1 MTIPTT
7 SAAKLIY
14 CLILFFTF
22 YLNEGVAQSYDD
34 SISDVL
40 KEYRA
45 GNYDESLK
53 LINSII
59 DTLDET
65 NHKRQ
70 VDSRYIQ
77 ISIYC
82 YLDDYDQAR
91 PSFDYLNAR
100 TFSNDTIESKR
111 LDVLSYYKFSSK
123 DYDTAIP
130 SYNVAFD
137 QYLKIKNYDK
147 AVKMLSMRAMC
158 EGHLNQKETSVNT
171 LIYADSLLNSV
182 DVHPKLIRSRKFQI
196 LNELGNAAYFGL
208 DLEKAK
214 SIFLRALDID
224 SISIRN
230 RSSVKGNLIDCYLKL
245 EEYDRCIAMA
255 KELVDDKRV
264 KFSTRIYAYSDL
276 IESHC
281 KQGNLDIAR
290 RALND
295 LSTIHNDTTS
305 AYYQNNFKR
314 IRGIYYTHTGEYDK
328 AIATLRQAYNYVVE
342 NQSEKKN
349 TRHSLAESIVKAH
362 SKKFNSRTFNR
373 DFENYLS
380 AIDTIQYWNNKNEIL
395 DAVTKYETRVKEDS
409 IQLLNYELENKRI
422 QAKNSRLFS
431 LSVFLGLLASF
442 LALWQLQAR
451 LKRQREANERLI
463 FEKEELEELNASLA
477 GRVDSLETSKS
488 TSDIVLLKIKSNDK
502 IYNIETPHISHIVAE
517 DNGCRIHYENKSI
530 WTDRALK
537 SLDEELNERGFVR
550 VHRSSI
556 VNIIHVEWVNHAS
569 LMLKNKELISIG
581 RSYKQQIRIAL
592 KEM

>member
-1 MTIPTT
+1 MKHLLTI
-7 SAAKLIY
+7 KLT
-14 CLILFFTF
+14 CLVFVILLLPQ
-22 YLNEGVAQSYDD
+22 YLISQSYEDL
-34 SISDVL
+34 ISDVL

-45 GNYDESLK
+45 GNYDESLE
-53 LINSII
+53 LINGII

-82 YLDDYDQAR
+82 YLGDYDLAR
-91 PSFDYLNAR
+91 PSFDYLNSL

-214 SIFLRALDID
+214 SYFLKALDID

-230 RSSVKGNLIDCYLKL
+230 VASAKGNLIDCYLKL
-245 EEYDRCIAMA
+245 EQYDQYIAMA
-255 KELVDDKRV
+255 NELVHDSRV
-264 KFSTRIYAYSDL
+264 TLSTRVYAYSDL
-276 IESHC
+276 VEAFC
-281 KQGNLDIAR
+281 KKGMFDEAELNLS
-290 RALND
+290 D
-295 LSTIHNDTTS
+295 LSSIVSDTTS
-305 AYYQNNFKR
+305 AYYQNHYKR
-314 IRGIYYTHTGEYDK
+314 IRGIYYTYTGEYDRS
-328 AIATLRQAYNYVVE
+328 ISTLRQAYDYVVKNE
-342 NQSEKKN
+342 AHKKN

-362 SKKFNSRTFNR
+362 SKKFNSPAFNQ
-373 DFENYLS
+373 DFENYLA

-395 DAVTKYETRVKEDS
+395 GAVTRYETRVKQDS
-409 IQLLNYELENKRI
+409 IKLLNLELKNEQVETR
-422 QAKNSRLFS
+422 NSRLLS
-431 LSVFLGLLASF
+431 LSVLLGLIASM
-442 LALWQLQAR
+442 LALWQLRSR
-451 LKRQREANERLI
+451 LNRQKEANERLV
-463 FEKEELEELNASLA
+463 FEKEELEDLNNNLVDRVASLESSNQSN
-477 GRVDSLETSKS
+477 GDP
-488 TSDIVLLKIKSNDK
+488 LLIIKSSDK
-502 IYNIETPHISHIVAE
+502 TYSIETDQIIHIDAE
-517 DNGCRIHYENKSI
+517 DNGCRINYADKSI
-530 WTDRALK
+530 WSDRTLK
-537 SLDEELNERGFVR
+537 SLAEELGGSGFVR
-550 VHRSSI
+550 VHRSHI
-556 VNIIHVEWVNHAS
+556 VNRLQIEWVNHSS
-569 LMLKNKELISIG
+569 LMLKNGVVISIG
-581 RSYKQQIRIAL
+581 RSYKQQL
-592 KEM
+592 KNAIE